1 MHYVEA
7 IVDLWHNFDRDR
19 KHIVCDEQVAVV
31 CTANRTNFIELT
43 IDGHG
48 SHTFERNSQK
58 EAKLGP
64 LSLNLTKADIDP
76 DSFFLSVFE
85 VVAIANDVCAAI
97 PRIGC
102 KDVQTSQSLHLELNS
117 TFYFFY
123 IFSCF
128 TLCMYY
134 NIIFRW
140 KLFYSNRVSLG

>member
-1 MHYVEA
+1 M
-7 IVDLWHNFDRDR
+7 
-19 KHIVCDEQVAVV
+19 
-31 CTANRTNFIELT
+31 CTANHTNFIELT

-76 DSFFLSVFE
+76 NSFFLSVFE
-85 VVAIANDVCAAI
+85 VVAIANDVCTNI

-117 TFYFFY
+117 KFH
-123 IFSCF
+123 FSYMYSRF
-128 TLCMYY
+128 TLLYV
-134 NIIFRW
+134 F
-140 KLFYSNRVSLG
+140 L